1 MSGINCK
8 CMELLS
14 LEAGRTGTETRLK
27 ELVVGGR
34 PWDRIHYA
42 TCDLREPVGVSR
54 LTMKSNLLLKFLKI
68 I

>member
-1 MSGINCK
+1 MNGINCK

-34 PWDRIHYA
+34 P
-42 TCDLREPVGVSR
+42 
-54 LTMKSNLLLKFLKI
+54 
-68 I
+68 